1 MIGHSPNEPKFI
13 FVADAA
19 GAPVS
24 QAAPTNKWLV
34 TASIGFG
41 SLMAAID
48 TSIVNVAL
56 PHIRGTV
63 GATIEEIT
71 WVSTAY
77 IIATVLVMPL
87 TGFLGSLFGQK
98 RLYLASLVLFVIG
111 SALCGLARSLPTLVL
126 YRALQGLGG
135 GALQPTQQAILR
147 QTFPPKEQG
156 MAMAMFAM
164 VIMVG
169 PAVGP
174 TLGGAITDNYSW
186 PWIFYINIPI
196 GLVGIFMTV
205 RNVSE
210 PEDVRLANRAR
221 AVEQRKNFDAA
232 GIILMCVAV
241 ATLQY
246 VLEEGARDD
255 WFASGKITI
264 LSVVAAVAGA
274 AFVIRELT
282 AKSPVVNLRLFRNR
296 TFASATVIG
305 GVMFAMLM
313 GSMFLLPVFMEE
325 ILGFNATQ
333 AGLALMPRTLAMMAL
348 TPFVGRLYN
357 RVQPGLM
364 VGVGVLFF
372 AVGSYGLSH
381 ITLAS
386 STGDIVLPMIVTG
399 FGFACLFIPL
409 TTVALDRIART
420 DVADAAGLNSFVRQ
434 VGGSI
439 GLTIFATLLSR
450 FAKQAAAALG
460 THLSSDR
467 TVVTETLATTER
479 ALRGRGLDLFAAQ
492 SGAVRA
498 LAGRV
503 MREGTVIAFERVFLL
518 QGLVFL
524 CVLPLLLFLKA
535 DRGKAPEGAS
545 AHVELGM
552 E

>member
-1 MIGHSPNEPKFI
+1 LTAAALPRIASP
-13 FVADAA
+13 AA
-19 GAPVS
+19 PAPV
-24 QAAPTNKWLV
+24 NKWLV

-63 GATIEEIT
+63 GATIQEIT

-111 SALCGLARSLPTLVL
+111 SALCGLARTLPTLVF

-164 VIMVG
+164 VIMIG

-174 TLGGAITDNYSW
+174 TLGGWITDNYSW

-196 GLVGIFMTV
+196 GVLGVFMTWRFV
-205 RNVSE
+205 HE
-210 PEDVRLANRAR
+210 PEDVRVANHAR
-221 AVEQRKNFDAA
+221 AVTQRKNLDIA
-232 GIILMCVAV
+232 GIVLMCVTV
-241 ATLQY
+241 SLLQY

-255 WFASGKITI
+255 WFESKKILI
-264 LSVVAAVAGA
+264 CSAIVVVCAVAL
-274 AFVIRELT
+274 VIRELT
-282 AKSPVVNLRLFRNR
+282 ATAPVINLRLFRDR
-296 TFASATVIG
+296 TFTAATVIG

-313 GSMFLLPVFMEE
+313 GSMFLLPVYMEE

-333 AGLALMPRTLAMMAL
+333 SGTALMPRTLAMMAL
-348 TPFVGRLYN
+348 TPIVGRLYN
-357 RVQPGLM
+357 HVKPGIM
-364 VGVGVLFF
+364 VAAGVVFF
-372 AVGSYGLSH
+372 AVGSYGFSH
-381 ITLAS
+381 ITLQS
-386 STGDIVLPMIVTG
+386 STSDIVVPMIVTG

-409 TTVALDRIART
+409 TTVALANVARADLT
-420 DVADAAGLNSFVRQ
+420 DAAGLNSFVRQ

-439 GLTIFATLLSR
+439 GLTIFATVLSN
-450 FAKQAAAALG
+450 FTTEANAAVG
-460 THLSSDR
+460 THVS
-467 TVVTETLATTER
+467 
-479 ALRGRGLDLFAAQ
+479 ALRGEAWQQLMGARSLFMAHGMDAASAQ
-492 SGAVRA
+492 SAALRA
-498 LAGRV
+498 MSGRV
-503 MREGTVIAFERVFLL
+503 FLQGTVIAFERVFLL
-518 QGLVFL
+518 QGVVFL
-524 CVLPLLLFLKA
+524 CVMPLLVFLREK
-535 DRGKAPEGAS
+535 GPPKK
-545 AHVELGM
+545 VEVSM